1 MRVWLKQDIKKQQRK
16 CQTEVHLTTMSISL
30 SELLS
35 FLYWEMWLPQE
46 IYYYSR
52 DSVQDRNTL
61 VFLPRR
67 HWQSWHTDVELLHLG
82 NTWVM
87 TLEREAIKH
96 FDNDLS
102 LDWSPFCNTF
112 AKKCKNNRRK
122 CNHVAL
128 WERNWRLLWFD
139 WLFQLDG
146 ALRTKS
152 CLEVSLC
159 SYRESQWSLL
169 PAWVIYLRPVFPE
182 PTWCQGTGTGM
193 KSALHGTSGAE
204 RWAQRAAKTKR
215 TKPTTRVSLVH
226 SWPLRGQKKSIRNC
240 T

>member
-1 MRVWLKQDIKKQQRK
+1 MHELWLLREKQSNTLIMT
-16 CQTEVHLTTMSISL
+16 CHLTDHRFATPLQRNARITEGNVAMWLLEAPLIWLTL
-30 SELLS
+30 SE
-35 FLYWEMWLPQE
+35 
-46 IYYYSR
+46 
-52 DSVQDRNTL
+52 
-61 VFLPRR
+61 
-67 HWQSWHTDVELLHLG
+67 
-82 NTWVM
+82 
-87 TLEREAIKH
+87 
-96 FDNDLS
+96 
-102 LDWSPFCNTF
+102 
-112 AKKCKNNRRK
+112 
-122 CNHVAL
+122 
-128 WERNWRLLWFD
+128 
-139 WLFQLDG
+139 DG
-146 ALRTKS
+146 ALRNKS

-193 KSALHGTSGAE
+193 RSALHGTSGAE